1 MMVKKTKDIIGMRK
15 DAGIIFQ
22 SGLKAVE
29 PGAAVKKY
37 CHIKGENLIVGKMI
51 YDLSG
56 FKNLFV
62 IGFGKAAAPMAK
74 AFEDLLGERITG
86 GIINVKYGHLA
97 RLERIATIE
106 AGHPVP
112 DSNGE
117 KGAGAIVKI
126 AQDAGKDDMVI
137 CLISGGGS
145 ALLPLPAEGLTLED
159 KQNTINVL
167 LACGATIYEI
177 NTIRKHMS
185 FVKGGR
191 LAQLSWP
198 ATFVSVILSDVVGD
212 DTDVIASGCCVPD
225 PSTFSDCMVILNK
238 YGILRRIPQAV
249 VSHIKAGI
257 SDPAMETPK
266 PGSPYFKHTHNLIV
280 GNNIKAILAARNKA
294 EDLQYNTIVLSSMI
308 EGETKDVAKVHTA
321 IAKEVLKTGLPVTTP
336 ACIISGG
343 ETTVTIKGKG
353 KGGRNQE
360 FVLSAAIDIA
370 GKENIVVLSGGT
382 DGNDGPTDAAG
393 AVADCD
399 TLKRAEV
406 LGMNP
411 GNFLKNNDSYN
422 FFQKLDDLLVTGPTN
437 TNVMDL
443 RIMLIG

>member
-1 MMVKKTKDIIGMRK
+1 MGKKAKDIISMRK

-29 PGAAVKKY
+29 PEAAVKKY
-37 CHIKGENLIVGKMI
+37 CRIKGEDLIVGEMV
-51 YDLSG
+51 YDLSD

-62 IGFGKAAAPMAK
+62 IGFGKAAAPMAR
-74 AFEDLLGERITG
+74 AFEDLFGERITG
-86 GIINVKYGHLA
+86 GVINVKYGHLVQ
-97 RLERIATIE
+97 LEKIATIE

-117 KGAGAIVKI
+117 KGAGAIVEI
-126 AQDAGKDDMVI
+126 VQNAGKDDLII

-145 ALLPLPAEGLTLED
+145 SLLPLPAEGLTLED
-159 KQNTINVL
+159 KQNAIKVL

-185 FVKGGR
+185 CVKGGR

-198 ATFVSVILSDVVGD
+198 ATFVSLILSDVVGD

-225 PSTFSDCMVILNK
+225 PSTFSDCMEIINK
-238 YGILRRIPQAV
+238 YDILRRMPQAV
-249 VSHIKAGI
+249 VSHIKSGVLE
-257 SDPAMETPK
+257 PAMETPK
-266 PGSPYFKHTHNLIV
+266 PGSPSFKHTHNLIV
-280 GNNIKAILAARNKA
+280 GNNIKAILAARKKA

-321 IAKEVLKTGLPVTTP
+321 IAKEILRTGLPVTVP

-360 FVLSAAIDIA
+360 FVLSAVIDIA
-370 GKENIVVLSGGT
+370 GKEDIVVLSGGT

-393 AVADCD
+393 AVGDCD
-399 TLKRAEV
+399 TVKRAQV
-406 LGMNP
+406 LGIDP
-411 GNFLKNNDSYN
+411 ANFLQNNDSYN
-422 FFQKLDDLLVTGPTN
+422 FFQKLDDLLMTGPTN